1 MAISL
6 QKCGFH
12 GCEKV
17 LRKGVYLK
25 RHQQR
30 HTGEKPYC
38 CTFGTCS
45 YAAYTFNEVK
55 QHVAVHSTRER
66 RFVCSWVGCLFR
78 THQGSNLMRH
88 LNDVHFKLKP
98 FKCTFSRCN
107 FSAGRAATVRKHAL
121 TIHGGTIHHKCN
133 FRGCGRTFFRSG
145 NLLRHQTIMKHRH
158 EPPKS
163 SSNMNHHH
171 ARPDARCRW
180 SHVQKRGRANRAKL
194 CTLTGKSQLQF
205 HVTFADFPK
214 ARAIVLPAELT
225 D

>member
-55 QHVAVHSTRER
+55 QHVAVHST
-66 RFVCSWVGCLFR
+66 
-78 THQGSNLMRH
+78 Q
-88 LNDVHFKLKP
+88 LKP